1 MVDLRADTASSS
13 DKAEFTETEDQ
24 SRTHH
29 GSTLGTDPSGKA
41 AQREGLK
48 TVFGG
53 TDAQEGA
60 KMLQESLDAMWP
72 GGTPEHGGGLPG
84 HPSMTPTG
92 NSQNR
97 QQNPG
102 APFQNRMFGDPVGGE
117 YGGAARAPQYTPQ
130 PFSGFN
136 MGQPVGYMQM
146 GGTPGYPP
154 GQVPYAPDMMGTP
167 VQNSGYGMQSQ
178 PPYWT
183 PQGPVTYQM
192 AQCNMTKQ
200 MLLDQCVQMGILQYN
215 GQQHQNQQQ
224 GQQQDQHQ
232 QYNTADRRSRQSS
245 VGPKPIFA
253 WRQDEEEE
261 RKDRNVDVSRVK
273 VTPISISTA
282 SKAQNSEY
290 LFMGQLEE
298 LGVPTSGGNAEQSKQ
313 LKQLVDKWC
322 CESEPIITS
331 LRNTFESGGSGAE
344 RLEHVVASFILPMQ
358 QQRDVDPEGAV
369 ARYDYSKLMAGTG
382 TDFHSELLNFKEK
395 VARLPKGVR
404 ADPAY
409 WINRIKEK
417 TSDGQLAA
425 FEREVKSEEK
435 SGNGGV
441 QHDADHEWITFSRVM
456 SKAIDTQRKRNA
468 KSAAEQ
474 QMTPYGL
481 AAHGLGAGGRQ
492 QQGGRPPACDLCDG
506 FKCPHESDANSPCD
520 VYAFS
525 VSQHRAKEIIDD
537 PPLKAFVDR
546 NRKRY
551 GKAPINYPQPTE
563 QQKQKMEQYDAHRET
578 LFAAKG
584 KGGKGGS
591 AQAGRPPAANAHS
604 EQSTYEQQ
612 LDEGLERLEKLREQF
627 GMATNE

>member
-1 MVDLRADTASSS
+1 MVESRAETASLS
-13 DKAEFTETEDQ
+13 DKTEFTETQDQ

-72 GGTPEHGGGLPG
+72 GGTPAHGGELPG
-84 HPSMTPTG
+84 QPSMTPPG

-102 APFQNRMFGDPVGGE
+102 APYQNRMFGDPVGGE
-117 YGGAARAPQYTPQ
+117 YGGAAYAPQYTPQ

-178 PPYWT
+178 QQYWT
-183 PQGPVTYQM
+183 PQGPVTFQM

-253 WRQDEEEE
+253 WKQDEEEE

-273 VTPISISTA
+273 VTPISVSTA
-282 SKAQNSEY
+282 SKAQNSQY

-298 LGVPTSGGNAEQSKQ
+298 LNVPTTGGTSEQSKQ

-344 RLEHVVASFILPMQ
+344 RLEHVVASFIMPMQ

-395 VARLPKGVR
+395 VARLPRGVR

-492 QQGGRPPACDLCDG
+492 QQGGRPTACDLCDG

-578 LFAAKG
+578 LFATKG

-627 GMATNE
+627 GM